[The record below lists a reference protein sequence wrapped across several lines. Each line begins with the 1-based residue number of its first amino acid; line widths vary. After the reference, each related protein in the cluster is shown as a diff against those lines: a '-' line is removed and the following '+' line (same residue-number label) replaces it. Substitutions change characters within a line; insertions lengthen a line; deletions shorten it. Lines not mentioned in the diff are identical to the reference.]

1 MFDPLVLNYDMWA
14 KVEIESGFPF
24 ILDSER
30 QGEDDYSMGG
40 GVWVFLFDMLT

>member
-1 MFDPLVLNYDMWA
+1 M
-14 KVEIESGFPF
+14 EIESGFPF

-40 GVWVFLFDMLT
+40 GGGLVFLFDMLT